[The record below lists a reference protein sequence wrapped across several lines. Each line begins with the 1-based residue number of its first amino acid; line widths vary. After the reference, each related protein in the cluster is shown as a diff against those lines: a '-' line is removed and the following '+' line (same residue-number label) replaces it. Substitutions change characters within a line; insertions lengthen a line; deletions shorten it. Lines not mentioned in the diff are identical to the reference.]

1 VEAMVNFDTDF
12 SRIVFLMQVINDL
25 PASRSDCTRKLQ
37 VAEKRIPEYYK
48 EYLYA
53 SNTDWLPT
61 RLDLAGIQLYTDF
74 KDYRGIY
81 QDEAKRMMKYAIR
94 SNAGPGTI
102 QFLLSQPSFADP
114 LHPATTHSYYLATL
128 VNDECSSSNDECQAC
143 QGRHGDHT
151 CAGSTIFSQLVRQ
164 INCLKKECDRIE
176 SIIAL
181 LKDESEGEASNSSA
195 GFGFAAYPEL
205 MKELSTVLALE
216 QDERERKTDR
226 LAAEDESNNGKEKRL
241 KRDGQ
246 EDESAGLK
254 AIFQVTMLVTEL
266 KSMLHKYAEEQNIG
280 ALKEAMSGD
289 LKVVSKGKPSS

>member
-1 VEAMVNFDTDF
+1 
-12 SRIVFLMQVINDL
+12 
-25 PASRSDCTRKLQ
+25 
-37 VAEKRIPEYYK
+37 
-48 EYLYA
+48 
-53 SNTDWLPT
+53 
-61 RLDLAGIQLYTDF
+61 
-74 KDYRGIY
+74 
-81 QDEAKRMMKYAIR
+81 
-94 SNAGPGTI
+94 
-102 QFLLSQPSFADP
+102 
-114 LHPATTHSYYLATL
+114 
-128 VNDECSSSNDECQAC
+128 
-143 QGRHGDHT
+143 
-151 CAGSTIFSQLVRQ
+151 
-164 INCLKKECDRIE
+164 
-176 SIIAL
+176 
-181 LKDESEGEASNSSA
+181 
-195 GFGFAAYPEL
+195 